1 MSIGSSVGSSRTVPT
16 SIAATPSTS
25 AWCIFGTSAT
35 RSSASPSTT
44 WSSHS
49 GRERSRRLENSRA
62 TKAASSASPPGAGR
76 VAWRTCHAGSKLVSS
91 THTGLGQPAGQGLLD
106 ALAVARDEVHPRAQ
120 ALDHGAVLDPGP
132 GVEHQRGAHRHVHRA
147 ALGGQ

>member
-1 MSIGSSVGSSRTVPT
+1 MHLR
-16 SIAATPSTS
+16 
-25 AWCIFGTSAT
+25 
-35 RSSASPSTT
+35 
-44 WSSHS
+44 H
-49 GRERSRRLENSRA
+49 ERYPVVRQPVHHVELPQR
-62 TKAASSASPPGAGR
+62 PGAVQAPRELARHEGR
-76 VAWRTCHAGSKLVSS
+76 QLGVAPGRRQGGVAHVPRRVEARVV
-91 THTGLGQPAGQGLLD
+91 HPHGLGQPAGQALLD